1 MNENLT
7 RPIIFLVIDDHE
19 LLLGG
24 TQEVLKKNYTGSQV
38 HTARTSVEALERL
51 QSIQPDLIVIDLS
64 IPEKK
69 GTIAQ
74 IEIGLSLLQ
83 TIMKNF
89 PNFNLMVQSSNLKSL
104 IRIKHDID
112 GYLGG
117 FTLVDKGLPESE
129 IIERVNWALQGITH
143 TKDLNIGLE
152 VKPEWLEVLRLAFE
166 EGLQDKAIAK
176 QINVSERMIRH
187 YWTKLQDALGVYP
200 EEDKNLRILTFK
212 RAREEGLID

>member
-1 MNENLT
+1 MDKNST
-7 RPIIFLVIDDHE
+7 RSIIFLVIDDHE

-24 TQEVLKKNYTGSQV
+24 TQEVLKKNYTGSRV

-51 QSIQPDLIVIDLS
+51 QSIHPDLIVIDLS
-64 IPEKK
+64 IPENK
-69 GTIAQ
+69 GTTAQ

-83 TIMKNF
+83 TIMKKF
-89 PNFNLMVQSSNLKSL
+89 PFNLMVQSSNLKSL

-117 FTLVDKGLPESE
+117 FTLADKRLPESE

-143 TKDLNIGLE
+143 TKDLKIGLE

-176 QINVSERMIRH
+176 QLNVSERMIRH